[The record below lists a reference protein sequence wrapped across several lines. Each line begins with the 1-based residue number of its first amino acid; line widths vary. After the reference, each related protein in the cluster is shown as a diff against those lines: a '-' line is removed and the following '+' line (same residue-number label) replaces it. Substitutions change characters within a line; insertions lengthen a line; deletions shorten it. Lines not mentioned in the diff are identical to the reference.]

1 LLPGFVTRQLGLIRP
16 APFVNR
22 LALCGCVG
30 LKPTYGR
37 VSARGVI
44 PLSWSLDHV
53 GPLAA
58 SVGDAAV
65 VLQAVA
71 GYDPLDVC
79 SADVPVGDYSSALRE
94 GTKNLRIGIPR
105 PYFYDDLQDEVRAA
119 VDAALAV
126 IGTLVAEVHDLQ
138 LDIPA
143 DRTVQ
148 AAESHAY
155 HAENVA
161 RTPELYQAETVRRIR
176 SGEKISAAE
185 YIQRRQELDGNG
197 VALAISSPKWICWS
211 RLRRPSPHRGLR
223 S

>member
-1 LLPGFVTRQLGLIRP
+1 MRRLCCRRLRDTIRSTFAARMFLWAIILP
-16 APFVNR
+16 
-22 LALCGCVG
+22 LCGR
-30 LKPTYGR
+30 GR
-37 VSARGVI
+37 RIFESVFRAR
-44 PLSWSLDHV
+44 
-53 GPLAA
+53 
-58 SVGDAAV
+58 
-65 VLQAVA
+65 
-71 GYDPLDVC
+71 
-79 SADVPVGDYSSALRE
+79 
-94 GTKNLRIGIPR
+94 
-105 PYFYDDLQDEVRAA
+105 YFYDDLQDEVRAA

-185 YIQRRQELDGNG
+185 YIQRRQELD
-197 VALAISSPKWICWS
+197 WEW
-211 RLRRPSPHRGLR
+211 RRARDFFAEVDLLVTPTTPIAARGLR